1 MDEKDV
7 KKTINSFEEYFYSQ
21 FGNFQEIKNPIISE
35 PMVSNVKVNIFIF
48 SDSIEFSKHKIV
60 SKSTVPY
67 FF

>member
-35 PMVSNVKVNIFIF
+35 PIVSNVKVNIFIY
-48 SDSIEFSKHKIV
+48 SDSTEFS
-60 SKSTVPY
+60 
-67 FF
+67 